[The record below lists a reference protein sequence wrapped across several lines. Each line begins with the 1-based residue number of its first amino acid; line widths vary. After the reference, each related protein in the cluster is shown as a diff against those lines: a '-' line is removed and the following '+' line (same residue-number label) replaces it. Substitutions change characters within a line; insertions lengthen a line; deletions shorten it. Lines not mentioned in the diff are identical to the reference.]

1 MESDEKVKESLRAI
15 DEATIQKV
23 CDILRS
29 YDTQT
34 SEYLARIVA
43 SVCSCDESK
52 ILHDT
57 SNLNN
62 SHARW
67 LYWYAYRYMTND
79 SYKSIAMKSNDS
91 RKFTESCVGICV
103 AKMSMMI
110 ESEPIWKKR
119 WIIVKR
125 VIKAILNNEEC
136 EQAKT
141 LTLKVISPK
150 GVNVELLNEK

>member
-1 MESDEKVKESLRAI
+1 MESDEKVRESLREI
-15 DEATIQKV
+15 DEATIQKA

-34 SEYLARIVA
+34 REYLARIVA

-52 ILHDT
+52 ILYDT

-79 SYKSIAMKSNDS
+79 SYKAIAMKSNNG

-103 AKMSMMI
+103 AKMTMMI

-119 WIIVKR
+119 WLIVKR
-125 VIKAILNNEEC
+125 VIKAILNSDESEKR
-136 EQAKT
+136 ET
-141 LTLKVISPK
+141 LTLRVISPK
-150 GVNVELLNEK
+150 GVNVELLNER